1 MKKLGLITIILVTQV
16 MCATEQDKS
25 IEKLRIIVKD
35 DKNLAIVKEKAL
47 HTVKEGF
54 DAGSGYTNQVF
65 IRDYNTFMN
74 IALLVNPPEQAKEN
88 LLLFFKM
95 QEENGSILDVIT
107 PRENLSPNSSSF
119 QYRSSLAPEYAGDKA
134 TVETDQESSLI
145 QAVYKYIKHTNDKT
159 ILLDKVGDRTVKE
172 RMELA
177 IEFLLQNRYSE
188 KYGLIFGATTIDW
201 GDVQPESSW
210 GVYMDDKTNLAIDIY
225 DNAMLIVALNN
236 LFDMVP
242 ESEEKFGSFKK
253 QLVENVRK
261 YLWDS
266 ENNKFIPHIY
276 LDKSPFPESFNEK
289 EVFYFG
295 GTAVA
300 IEAGILSTDEILITL
315 KEMEKR
321 MKRVNASSIG
331 LSVEPAYPKG
341 FIKNPQ
347 LEIPYTYQNGG
358 DWTWFG
364 ARMVKQLVRYGYL
377 EEAYKHLIPLV
388 QRVIKND
395 DFMEWYTLD
404 NQPRGSEKFKGS
416 AGVLYDA
423 IIELESSVGI
433 SK

>member
-1 MKKLGLITIILVTQV
+1 MQKLGLIAIILVTQV
-16 MCATEQDKS
+16 MCVAEQDKS
-25 IEKLRIIVKD
+25 VEKLRISVKN
-35 DKNLAIVKEKAL
+35 DKNLAIVKEMAL
-47 HTVKEGF
+47 NTIKEGF
-54 DAGSGYTNQVF
+54 DAGSGYANQVF
-65 IRDYNTFMN
+65 IRDYNTF
-74 IALLVNPPEQAKEN
+74 ISVALVVNPPEEAKEN

-107 PRENLSPNSSSF
+107 PREMLSPNEPNL

-145 QAVYKYIKHTNDKT
+145 QAVYKYVKHTDDKS
-159 ILLDKVGDRTVKE
+159 ILLEKVGDKTVKE

-177 IEFLLQNRYSE
+177 IEFLLQNRYSD
-188 KYGLIFGATTIDW
+188 KYGLIYGATTIDW

-242 ESEEKFGSFKK
+242 ESEVKFGSVKK

-266 ENNKFIPHIY
+266 ENNKFIPHLY
-276 LDKSPFPESFNEK
+276 LDKSPFPESFNEQ

-300 IEAGILSTDEILITL
+300 IEAGILSADEVLITL

-321 MKRVNASSIG
+321 MERVNASSIG
-331 LSVEPAYPKG
+331 LSIEPAYPKG

-347 LEIPYTYQNGG
+347 MEIPYTYQNGG

-364 ARMVKQLVRYGYL
+364 ARMVKQLVRYAYL
-377 EEAYKHLIPLV
+377 EEAYKHLTPLV
-388 QRVIKND
+388 KRVVEND

-404 NQPRGSEKFKGS
+404 NQARGSEKFKGS

-423 IIELESSVGI
+423 IIELERSLDL
-433 SK
+433 